1 MFGLRKNTWAP
12 RLGQLEL
19 KVMEVIWQGEEMAV
33 REVVE
38 ALGDPDMA
46 VSTMQTTLERLAR
59 KGLLSRNKHG
69 RAFVYTAAVSRA
81 DLITLAMRD
90 LAEDVA
96 TGRLEPLVAG
106 FVGLL
111 EQFGPESRQ
120 DVLKA
125 IETRLRD

>member
-19 KVMEVIWQGEEMAV
+19 KVMEVIWQGEQMAV
-33 REVVE
+33 RDVVE

-59 KGLLSRNKHG
+59 KGLVSRSKHG
-69 RAFVYTAAVSRA
+69 RAFVYAAAVTRA

-111 EQFGPESRQ
+111 EQLGPDSRQ
-120 DVLKA
+120 NVLKA